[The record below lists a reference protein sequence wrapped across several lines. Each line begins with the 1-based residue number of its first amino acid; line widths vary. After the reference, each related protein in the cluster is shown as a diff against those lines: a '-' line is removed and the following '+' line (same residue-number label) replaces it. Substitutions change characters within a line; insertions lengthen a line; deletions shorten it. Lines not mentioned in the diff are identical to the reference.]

1 MSYRPDMASPG
12 LVERIFE
19 RTRRK
24 RTRSAAGEA
33 KRLPPGPKSP
43 ALVQIARWVIQPIQ
57 LLEACQREFGD
68 VFTWRGFREGDF
80 VIVADP
86 DLIKQVFSADADTLL
101 AGVGNAEILEPLLG
115 TKSLLTLDG
124 AEHLRQRR
132 LLLPS
137 FHGERMQAYAATMRS
152 ITNDAIDRWPVGK
165 EIAFHTEMQSITL
178 DVILRTVFGLD
189 NASKHG
195 GLRAELIELLEILSN
210 PWLLFPGLLGINPF
224 EVSWLRVSKL
234 KRSIDEMLYRIIA
247 DRRTQKRGTD
257 ILSMML
263 DARDDKGEPM
273 SDVEIRDEL
282 VTLLLAGHETTAT
295 SLAWVFDQLL
305 ANPRVLDKLH
315 AEIAAGKDEYVDCVI
330 RETLRFRPIVPLVG
344 RVVAKPFKLG
354 TWDLPVGTRIAPSI
368 YLSGMRAASHRD
380 PKKFDPDRWIGVK
393 PDPYTW
399 LPFGGGIR
407 RCIGM
412 AFAQLEM
419 RIVIQTIVQRTRMR
433 AVGGAASVVRRGITL
448 APSDGRRVVVFERV
462 PLAAAAS

>member
-1 MSYRPDMASPG
+1 M
-12 LVERIFE
+12 
-19 RTRRK
+19 
-24 RTRSAAGEA
+24 
-33 KRLPPGPKSP
+33 
-43 ALVQIARWVIQPIQ
+43 
-57 LLEACQREFGD
+57 
-68 VFTWRGFREGDF
+68 FTWRGFREGDF

-86 DLIKQVFSADADTLL
+86 EMIKQVFSADPDVLR
-101 AGVGNAEILEPLLG
+101 AGVGNAEVLEPLLG

-124 AEHLRQRR
+124 PEHLRQRR

-137 FHGERMQAYAATMRS
+137 FHGERMHAYAATMRS
-152 ITNDAIDRWPVGK
+152 ITNEAIDRWPIGK
-165 EIAFHTEMQSITL
+165 EIAFHTEMQAITL

-189 NASKHG
+189 HASKHG

-224 EVSWLRVSKL
+224 QVSWLRVSKL
-234 KRSIDEMLYRIIA
+234 KRSIDELLYRIIA
-247 DRRTQKRGTD
+247 ERRTAPRGTD
-257 ILSMML
+257 VLSMML
-263 DARDDKGEPM
+263 DARDDKGQPM

-295 SLAWVFDQLL
+295 TLAWAFDQLL
-305 ANPRVLDKLH
+305 TNPRVLEKLR
-315 AEIAAGKDEYVDCVI
+315 AEIAAGKDEYLDCVI

-344 RVVAKPFKLG
+344 RVVAKPFQMG
-354 TWDLPVGTRIAPSI
+354 PWQLPVGTRIAPSI
-368 YLSGMRAASHRD
+368 YLSGMREASYRE

-412 AFAQLEM
+412 AFAQFEM

-448 APSDGRRVVVFERV
+448 APSGGRRVVLSERT